1 MSNGNFKH
9 LNRLNL
15 YIYSIMFYMYKYNLM
30 WQLLRM
36 EIKQTSLDNKLEKL
50 LCFYQQYPSKE
61 NQDRIINYLKGLY
74 ISNKHPNIL
83 QCIDQIKSITSN
95 VQDVDIDINN
105 VRTQDLVKLY
115 KDLYNRNNKWLK
127 NNYRNKDLNDFLC
140 LLYNELYNRNIIVK
154 KNFDIIPQDKSTHK
168 FIF

>member
-9 LNRLNL
+9 LSRLKL
-15 YIYSIMFYMYKYNLM
+15 YKYFIMFYMYKYNLM

-36 EIKQTSLDNKLEKL
+36 KIKQTSLDNKLEKL
-50 LCFYQQYPSKE
+50 LYFYQQYPSKE
-61 NQDRIINYLKGLY
+61 NQDRINNYLKGLH

-83 QCIDQIKSITSN
+83 QCINQIKLIIPN
-95 VQDVDIDINN
+95 VQDVDIDVNN
-105 VRTQDLVKLY
+105 VCTQDLVKLY

-127 NNYRNKDLNDFLC
+127 NNYRNKDLNDFLY
-140 LLYNELYNRNIIVK
+140 LLYNELHNRNIIIK
-154 KNFDIIPQDKSTHK
+154 KNFDIIPHDKSTHK